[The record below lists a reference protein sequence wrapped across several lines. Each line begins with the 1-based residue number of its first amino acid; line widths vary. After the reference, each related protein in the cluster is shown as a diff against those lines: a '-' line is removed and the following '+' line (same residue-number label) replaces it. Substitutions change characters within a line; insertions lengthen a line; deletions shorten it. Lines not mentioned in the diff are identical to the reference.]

1 MAIRNAVCLQIEGG
15 TAEPVTESTMKRPH
29 SNRRQCNCPGLRS
42 EAGVTLIELMI
53 YMVLASVV
61 MGAIYSVMITQT
73 RAYAD
78 QRERTDARETV
89 SGGAVLLTS
98 ELRQLSPSDGDLYF
112 IAQESLAIRSVQSLA
127 IVCAI
132 DNPNRKFALW
142 NLIGELEDFSNKAD
156 SAFVF
161 SAAGSGSGDDTW
173 EREEI
178 KGFHQAA
185 GILASCEW
193 TVPQT
198 PDTVVQLDKAMPGVA
213 VGAPFRSFRAIQ
225 YGMFFDDG
233 DWWLGRK
240 TPGVAAY
247 DKLTGPLQSPVFG
260 GLVFNYYD
268 AAGAVT
274 AVAADVRMIEIVI
287 RSQSRGMSRQVSG
300 LAERTDSLRTKVFL
314 GG

>member
-1 MAIRNAVCLQIEGG
+1 
-15 TAEPVTESTMKRPH
+15 MKRLH
-29 SNRRQCNCPGLRS
+29 SNRRQCGCPGLRS
-42 EAGVTLIELMI
+42 EAGVTIIELMI

-61 MGAIYSVMITQT
+61 MGAVYSVMITQT

-78 QRERTDARETV
+78 QREMTDARETV
-89 SGGAVLLTS
+89 SGAGVLLTS
-98 ELRQLSPSDGDLYF
+98 ELRQLAPSDGDLYF
-112 IAQESLAIRSVQSLA
+112 IAPESLAIRSVQSVA

-132 DNPNRKFALW
+132 DNPFRRFALW
-142 NLIGELEDFSNKAD
+142 NLVGELEDFQKKAD

-161 SAAGSGSGDDTW
+161 SAGGPGQGDDMW

-185 GILASCEW
+185 GLLASCEW

-213 VGAPFRSFRAIQ
+213 VGAPFRGFRAIQ
-225 YGMFFDDG
+225 YGTFYDG
-233 DWWLGRK
+233 GNWWLGRK
-240 TPGVAAY
+240 TPGGAY
-247 DKLTGPLQSPVFG
+247 EKLTGPLRSPAAG

-268 AAGAVT
+268 ASGNVT
-274 AVAADVRMIEIVI
+274 AVPADVRMIEIII
-287 RSQSRGMSRQVSG
+287 RSQSTRQSRQASG
-300 LAERTDSLRTKVFL
+300 LTERTDSLRTKVFL

>member
-1 MAIRNAVCLQIEGG
+1 
-15 TAEPVTESTMKRPH
+15 
-29 SNRRQCNCPGLRS
+29 
-42 EAGVTLIELMI
+42 VTLVELMI

-73 RAYAD
+73 QAYAD
-78 QRERTDARETV
+78 QREMTDARETV
-89 SGGAVLLTS
+89 SGAGVLLTS
-98 ELRQLSPSDGDLYF
+98 ELRQLDPSDGDLYF
-112 IAQESLAIRSVQSLA
+112 VAPESLAIRSVQSVA

-142 NLIGELEDFSNKAD
+142 NLVGELEDFQKKAD

-161 SAAGSGSGDDTW
+161 SAGGSGQGDDMW

-185 GILASCEW
+185 GLLASCEW

-198 PDTVVQLDKAMPGVA
+198 PDTVVQLDKAMPGVT

-225 YGMFFDDG
+225 YGTFFDDG
-233 DWWLGRK
+233 NWWLGRK
-240 TPGVAAY
+240 TPGGAY
-247 DKLTGPLQSPVFG
+247 EKLTGPLRSPAAG
-260 GLVFNYYD
+260 GLVFKYYD
-268 AAGAVT
+268 ANGSVT

-287 RSQSRGMSRQVSG
+287 RSQSTRRSRQASG
-300 LAERTDSLRTKVFL
+300 LTERTDSLRTKVFL

>member
-1 MAIRNAVCLQIEGG
+1 
-15 TAEPVTESTMKRPH
+15 MKRLH
-29 SNRRQCNCPGLRS
+29 SNSRQRSCPGLRS

-78 QRERTDARETV
+78 QRQMTDARETV
-89 SGGAVLLTS
+89 SGAGVLLTS
-98 ELRQLSPSDGDLYF
+98 EFRQLSPSDGDLYF
-112 IAQESLAIRSVQSLA
+112 IAPESLAIRSVQSVA

-132 DNPNRKFALW
+132 DNPFRKFALW
-142 NLIGELEDFSNKAD
+142 NLVGELEDFQKKAD
-156 SAFVF
+156 SAFIF
-161 SAAGSGSGDDTW
+161 SAGGPGVDDDMW

-178 KGFHQAA
+178 KGFHTAA
-185 GILASCEW
+185 GPLASCEW

-198 PDTVVQLDKAMPGVA
+198 PDTVVQLDKAMPGVV
-213 VGAPFRSFRAIQ
+213 VGAPFRGFRAIQ
-225 YGMFFDDG
+225 YGTFYDGG

-240 TPGVAAY
+240 TPGPGEAY
-247 DKLTGPLQSPVFG
+247 EKLTGPLRSPAAG
-260 GLVFNYYD
+260 GLVFKYYD
-268 AAGAVT
+268 ANANVT

-287 RSQSRGMSRQVSG
+287 RSQSTRQSRQASG
-300 LAERTDSLRTKVFL
+300 LTERVDSLRTKVFL

>member
-1 MAIRNAVCLQIEGG
+1 
-15 TAEPVTESTMKRPH
+15 MKRPH

-42 EAGVTLIELMI
+42 EAGVTIIELMI

-78 QRERTDARETV
+78 QRQMTDARETV
-89 SGGAVLLTS
+89 SGAGVLLAS
-98 ELRQLSPSDGDLYF
+98 ELRQLAPSDGDLYF
-112 IAQESLAIRSVQSLA
+112 IAPESLAIRSVQSVA

-132 DNPNRKFALW
+132 NQADRRFALW
-142 NLIGELEDFSNKAD
+142 NLTGELEDFNKKAD

-161 SAAGSGSGDDTW
+161 SAGGSGQGDDTW

-178 KGFHQAA
+178 KGFHPAA
-185 GILASCEW
+185 GLLATCEW

-213 VGAPFRSFRAIQ
+213 VGAPFRSFRSIQ
-225 YGMFFDDG
+225 YGTFLDG
-233 DWWLGRK
+233 GNWWLGRK
-240 TPGVAAY
+240 TPGGAY
-247 DKLTGPLQSPVFG
+247 EKLTGPLRSPAAG

-268 AAGAVT
+268 ANGTVT
-274 AVAADVRMIEIVI
+274 AVPADVRMIEIVI
-287 RSQSRGMSRQVSG
+287 RSQSTRQSRQASG
-300 LAERTDSLRTKVFL
+300 LTERTDSLRTKVFL
-314 GG
+314 SG

>member
-1 MAIRNAVCLQIEGG
+1 MR
-15 TAEPVTESTMKRPH
+15 RPH

-78 QRERTDARETV
+78 QREMTDARETV

-112 IAQESLAIRSVQSLA
+112 IAPESLAIRSIQGVA

-132 DNPNRKFALW
+132 DPPFRKFALW
-142 NLIGELEDFSNKAD
+142 NLVGELEDPKGNAD
-156 SAFVF
+156 SALIF
-161 SAAGSGSGDDTW
+161 SAGGPGVGDDMW
-173 EREEI
+173 ETEEI
-178 KGFHQAA
+178 KNFFEANGLL
-185 GILASCEW
+185 GSCEW

-213 VGAPFRSFRAIQ
+213 VGAPFRSFRAIP
-225 YGMFFDDG
+225 YGTFLDG
-233 DWWLGRK
+233 GNWWLGRK
-240 TPGVAAY
+240 TPGGAY
-247 DKLTGPLQSPVFG
+247 EILTGPLRSPAAG
-260 GLVFNYYD
+260 GLVFKYYD
-268 AAGAVT
+268 GNGNVT
-274 AVAADVRMIEIVI
+274 AVVADVRVIEIVI
-287 RSQSRGMSRQVSG
+287 RSQSTRKSRQASG
-300 LAERTDSLRTKVFL
+300 LTERTDSLRTKVFL